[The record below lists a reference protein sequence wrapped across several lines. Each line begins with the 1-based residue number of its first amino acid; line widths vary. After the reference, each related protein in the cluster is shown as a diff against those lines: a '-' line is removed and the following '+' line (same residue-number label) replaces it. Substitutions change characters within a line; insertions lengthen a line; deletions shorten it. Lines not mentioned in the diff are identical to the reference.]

1 MQTFKYE
8 NFLYIIMSRKLYFA
22 ELDENEKY
30 VDVYEDDE
38 KINTIVVEID
48 ACYSDM
54 QEWEIL
60 KIITESLNKDPQIT
74 DWDNVYYNIWI
85 ERV

>member
-1 MQTFKYE
+1 
-8 NFLYIIMSRKLYFA
+8 MSRKLYFA